1 VKGFRHKVIF
11 GLILISV
18 LFGTGIVMMF
28 AENSTELY
36 LPMIFVFA
44 FGGGVVL
51 WLSLNARESKR
62 RREENYRRKNR

>member
-1 VKGFRHKVIF
+1 MKGFRRKVIF

-51 WLSLNARESKR
+51 WLSLNSRESKR
-62 RREENYRRKNR
+62 RREENFRRKNR

>member
-1 VKGFRHKVIF
+1 MKGFRRKVIF

-18 LFGTGIVMMF
+18 LFGTGLVMMF

-62 RREENYRRKNR
+62 RREENFRRKNR

>member
-1 VKGFRHKVIF
+1 VKGFRGKVIF
-11 GLILISV
+11 GIIAIIG
-18 LFGTGIVMMF
+18 LFGSGIFMLF

-62 RREENYRRKNR
+62 RKEENFRRKNR

>member
-1 VKGFRHKVIF
+1 MKGFRGKVIF
-11 GLILISV
+11 GVIAIIVLIGS
-18 LFGTGIVMMF
+18 GIFMFF

-44 FGGGVVL
+44 FGGGVIL

-62 RREENYRRKNR
+62 RREENFRRKNR